1 MDKTKSDVGPSKWTG
16 ISLASVLQLII
27 PAVLCSLIVYTV
39 GTGEILDRIREVAP
53 AWVAAALLVAQV
65 QIALS
70 ALRWQLTAR
79 RIGVAF
85 SFRRALSEYYLS
97 GVINMTL
104 PGGVLG
110 DGVRAVR
117 SQETKGLEAAAHA
130 VVIER
135 LAGQVALVAVLS
147 VGLLLSGRSTLQVIG
162 GLLLGLIVV
171 SIFILPRLTQDV
183 LRRLAPSFIK
193 RFIVSV
199 KRAWCGRRNA
209 ATQVFLSFLIVV
221 ANLASFALVAA
232 ATGVHLGMPE
242 VLYTVPLILLAM
254 LLPFSV
260 AGWGYREGAAAAVFP
275 LVGATAAEGVGASIV
290 FGAVILLANLP
301 GLLVFKNRQGRG
313 GKLSSTDLSGGQS

>member
-1 MDKTKSDVGPSKWTG
+1 MIKIQSDAGPSKRIG
-16 ISLASVLQLII
+16 ITLAHVLHVII
-27 PAVLCSLIVYTV
+27 PVGLLSLVAYTV
-39 GTGEILDRIREVAP
+39 GTDEILDRMRAVAP
-53 AWVAAALLVAQV
+53 AWVAVAFLVAQA

-85 SFRRALSEYYLS
+85 SFWRALAEYYLS
-97 GVINMTL
+97 GVINMTV

-117 SQETKGLEAAAHA
+117 SRETNGLEAAAHA

-135 LAGQVALVAVLS
+135 LAGQVALVGVLA

-162 GLLLGLIVV
+162 GLLLVIPVASV
-171 SIFILPRLTQDV
+171 FIIPRLTGGV
-183 LRRLAPSFIK
+183 LRRLAPSFIE

-199 KRAWCGRRNA
+199 KRAWCGHRDA
-209 ATQVFLSFLIVV
+209 SIQVLLSFLIVV
-221 ANLASFALVAA
+221 ANLASFAFVAA
-232 ATGVHLGMPE
+232 ATGVHLGVLD

-290 FGAVILLANLP
+290 FGAVILMANLP
-301 GLLVFKNRQGRG
+301 GLFVFKSRQFGEE
-313 GKLSSTDLSGGQS
+313 KLSSNELSGGQK